1 MSEFGDRLK
10 ELRKSSSK
18 KISQEEAGRAV
29 GVSRTAYAN
38 YEHGNREPD
47 LKTLTRLSDYYRV
60 SLDYLIKGDE
70 VESNNPDLSF
80 DRAVFTIKDAIKDI
94 ENKSSHDVT
103 ISYLSKVSREDLASD
118 ERLKKAVLKAT
129 KKIIDNEIKRGD

>member
-10 ELRKSSSK
+10 ELRKNSSK

-94 ENKSSHDVT
+94 ENKSSHDIT

-118 ERLKKAVLKAT
+118 EKLKKAVLKAT
-129 KKIIDNEIKRGD
+129 KKIIDNDINRGD

>member
-1 MSEFGDRLK
+1 MSEFGDRLR
-10 ELRKSSSK
+10 ELRKNSSG

-29 GVSRTAYAN
+29 GVSRTAYAS
-38 YEHGNREPD
+38 YEQGHREPD
-47 LKTLTRLSDYYRV
+47 LKTLRRLSDYYRV

-70 VESNNPDLSF
+70 VEMNNPDLSF
-80 DRAVFTIKDAIKDI
+80 DRAVFAIKDAIKDI
-94 ENKSSHDVT
+94 EDKSSHDIT
-103 ISYLSKVSREDLASD
+103 ISYLGKVGREELASD